1 MLSKNTILKAIHNQN
16 HFETLFIELRMLSK
30 NTILKAI
37 HNGGNDNSILLI
49 TANAK

>member
-1 MLSKNTILKAIHNQN
+1 
-16 HFETLFIELRMLSK
+16 MLSK

-37 HNGGNDNSILLI
+37 HNGVPTAVVGER

>member
-1 MLSKNTILKAIHNQN
+1 MQSKNTILKAIHN
-16 HFETLFIELRMLSK
+16 ELLFAQLLLLLRMQSK

-37 HNGGNDNSILLI
+37 HNKNMNKVSDKF

>member
-1 MLSKNTILKAIHNQN
+1 MLSKNTILKAIHNQDVYPEALN
-16 HFETLFIELRMLSK
+16 ELRMLSK

-37 HNGGNDNSILLI
+37 HNLYVSIVFATK

>member
-1 MLSKNTILKAIHNQN
+1 MQN
-16 HFETLFIELRMLSK
+16 IIVLTCDTLRMLSK

-37 HNGGNDNSILLI
+37 HNGRIPTGKRGR